1 MNPLAAPSVS
11 PGLSDPYNPVNPFDL
26 QATLQGPRIRLRPL
40 QADDGPAL
48 LRAAADGEL
57 WRLPFTVVPSANTVS
72 TYLGEALAGR
82 EAGTVMPFATELVAT
97 GEVIGTT
104 RFWKIHRRHRK
115 LEIAGTWLAAR
126 WQRSFANTEA
136 KYLMLRHAF
145 EVMQC
150 VRVQLTTDEINQ
162 RSRAAIL
169 RLGAVQEG
177 IARHERIMPD
187 GRKRNSVRFS
197 IIDDEWPQVR
207 QSLLER
213 LVAGGAQ
220 MGSGGTE

>member
-1 MNPLAAPSVS
+1 MNPTPISPDPAAT
-11 PGLSDPYNPVNPFDL
+11 LSQASAPFDL
-26 QATLQGPRIRLRPL
+26 LSTLQGPRIRLRPL

-48 LRAAADGEL
+48 VKAAADGEL
-57 WRLPFTVVPSANTVS
+57 WQLPFTVVPSAATVH
-72 TYLGEALAGR
+72 TYLAEALAGR

-115 LEIAGTWLAAR
+115 LEIGATWLAAR

-177 IARHERIMPD
+177 IVRHERIMPD

-207 QSLLER
+207 QALRER
-213 LVAGGAQ
+213 LAADPPHGRCALGG
-220 MGSGGTE
+220 